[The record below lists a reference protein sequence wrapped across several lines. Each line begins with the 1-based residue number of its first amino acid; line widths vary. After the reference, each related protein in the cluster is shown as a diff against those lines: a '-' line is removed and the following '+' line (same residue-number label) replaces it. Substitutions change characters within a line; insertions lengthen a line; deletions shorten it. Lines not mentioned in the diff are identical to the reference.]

1 MMIRGGILSLVLS
14 LFFYSILGYIVFM
27 VLIGLFPFLAVI
39 LLAVIIVSAL
49 SRVITYFRSR
59 ISQNERNKKYDE
71 FGNRR
76 TSVTVLE
83 VQEEKRD
90 QIG

>member
-1 MMIRGGILSLVLS
+1 MIRGGILSLVLS